1 MLYYLRGGT
10 VRPALH
16 LFKYGYRIPNGTYI
30 SLLVYNA
37 TAERSTSVMVICRLL
52 TLTWLIYCE
61 LLRCSFFL
69 PCSQRRQAWGELQFK
84 QSYVR
89 YVSVVHYRTLHA
101 HHLTGKQLNFTTA
114 ANGDIV
120 STYSHAEAQHKT
132 PNSIW
137 IFIHGL
143 YTMLRIQ
150 LWLWRCGYTKFSN
163 PQLQP
168 PPRNRPSFLW
178 PGRDGSRGVQLG
190 YHVPWDF
197 LKRRGFHKKT
207 AVRYSHHKVM

>member
-1 MLYYLRGGT
+1 MGCSCKKKGAFYISKTEY
-10 VRPALH
+10 V
-16 LFKYGYRIPNGTYI
+16 PNGTYI

-137 IFIHGL
+137 IFIHGSIPC
-143 YTMLRIQ
+143 YVFNF
-150 LWLWRCGYTKFSN
+150 GYDVVVIPNSLIPNSNPAKEQTKF
-163 PQLQP
+163 PVA
-168 PPRNRPSFLW
+168 RPGW
-178 PGRDGSRGVQLG
+178 VQGCTAWISCPLG
-190 YHVPWDF
+190 FPKTSW
-197 LKRRGFHKKT
+197 FHKKT